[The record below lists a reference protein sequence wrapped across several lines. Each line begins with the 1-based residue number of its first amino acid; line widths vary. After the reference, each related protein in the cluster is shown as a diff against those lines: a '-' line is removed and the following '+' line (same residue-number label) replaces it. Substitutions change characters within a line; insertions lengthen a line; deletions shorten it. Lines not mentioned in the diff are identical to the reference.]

1 MELFR
6 GYVPTRNKQCLEKF
20 KGVEKLKTRSE
31 VQDLDEY
38 AGILGEETILIDVD
52 DAETSELLFRMVQDL
67 ELKCRVYATTRG
79 KHFLFKNCG
88 VKKSWTKCTLAVG
101 ITTDGKVGANNSYE
115 ILKSGGVERPI
126 LYDFPEGEIQ
136 ELPKWLTPVKSN
148 YDFPNL
154 GEGDGRNQT
163 LFNYIL
169 TLQSDDFTKE
179 EARECIRLINRYVLK
194 KPLSDKELDVILR
207 DDAFK
212 KTSFF
217 RDKTFLFDKFATYLK
232 NNNHIVKINNQLH
245 IYKDG
250 IYVSGAGE
258 IEGAMIKLI
267 SNLKRAWRSEVLSY
281 LEIMIEENTK
291 ATNPN
296 IIAFSNGLYNIRDG
310 SFKEF
315 TPDVVITNKIPWPY
329 NPAAHDDLLDHTLNR
344 LACDD
349 PEVRALLEEM
359 VGFSPQ
365 AKRVHLPEVV
375 GKGYGT
381 FWNFKGRYRV
391 CKGSRASKKSKTTA
405 LNIIKRMMQYPEA
418 NTLVVR
424 KVFRTLKDSCFTELK
439 WAINRLGVSAYWE
452 IKESPLEMTYLPTGQ
467 KIYFRGLDDPLKV
480 TSITVEIGYLC
491 WCWIEEAYEIMNEA
505 DFDMLDESIRGAI
518 PEETGLFKQITLTFN
533 PWNEKHWIRKRFF
546 GEITGKDA
554 QGNPTYKF
562 HDSWISP
569 DGQIYATTTNYL
581 CNEWLD
587 TADLKVFNTM
597 KENNPRRYKVAGLGG
612 WGIVDGLIFDN
623 WREEAFDYLAISKKP
638 DVKSAFGLDF
648 GYTNDPTALF
658 CGLVSE
664 KERTIWVFDELYE
677 KALTNRAICDRITG
691 MGYGKERIKADCAE
705 PKSID
710 ELRDAGLHR
719 IRAARKGKDSVNN
732 GIQYIQGYT
741 IIVHPR
747 CVNFITEISNYTWA
761 EDKFGAKIN
770 VPIDD
775 FNHLM
780 DAMRYGLEDMLVGP
794 AFSFD

>member
-245 IYKDG
+245 IYRDG
-250 IYVSGAGE
+250 IYVPGAME
-258 IEGAMIKLI
+258 IEAQMIKHI
-267 SNLKRAWRSEVLSY
+267 PNLKRAHRSEVLAY
-281 LEIMIEENTK
+281 LEVMFQTEGETK

-296 IIAFSNGLYNIRDG
+296 IIAFSNGLFNIRDG
-310 SFKEF
+310 SFTDF
-315 TPDVVITNKIPWPY
+315 TPEIVITNKIPWPY
-329 NPAAHDDLLDHTLNR
+329 NPAAYSELLDHTLDR
-344 LACDD
+344 LACNDS
-349 PEVRALLEEM
+349 EVRALLEEM
-359 VGFSPQ
+359 VGYCLYRRNELGKAFILIGDKSNGKSTFLYVVKNMLGDRNIASLDLKELGDRFKTAELFGKLANIGDDIGDEFIANASVFKKLVTGDRVNVERKGQDPFEFNNYAKFLFSANNIPRMKDKTGAVQ
-365 AKRVHLPEVV
+365 RRLVIVPFDAKFTPADPDFRPFIKDELCEQEPMEYLILLGLKALRRVLMNAQF
-375 GKGYGT
+375 T
-381 FWNFKGRYRV
+381 TSSRV
-391 CKGSRASKKSKTTA
+391 QGQ
-405 LNIIKRMMQYPEA
+405 LDEYEQNNNPIIGFIQ
-418 NTLVVR
+418 
-424 KVFRTLKDSCFTELK
+424 
-439 WAINRLGVSAYWE
+439 E
-452 IKESPLEMTYLPTGQ
+452 I
-467 KIYFRGLDDPLKV
+467 GLDG
-480 TSITVEIGYLC
+480 II
-491 WCWIEEAYEIMNEA
+491 NEA
-505 DFDMLDESIRGAI
+505 
-518 PEETGLFKQITLTFN
+518 T
-533 PWNEKHWIRKRFF
+533 
-546 GEITGKDA
+546 
-554 QGNPTYKF
+554 
-562 HDSWISP
+562 
-569 DGQIYATTTNYL
+569 
-581 CNEWLD
+581 D
-587 TADLKVFNTM
+587 TVY
-597 KENNPRRYKVAGLGG
+597 RRYK
-612 WGIVDGLIFDN
+612 
-623 WREEAFDYLAISKKP
+623 EYCISNNFQNLSKIEF
-638 DVKSAFGLDF
+638 SRQICRR
-648 GYTNDPTALF
+648 
-658 CGLVSE
+658 CGLMTDAKYIRGKKTRIFVEE
-664 KERTIWVFDELYE
+664 K
-677 KALTNRAICDRITG
+677 G
-691 MGYGKERIKADCAE
+691 G
-705 PKSID
+705 
-710 ELRDAGLHR
+710 
-719 IRAARKGKDSVNN
+719 DS
-732 GIQYIQGYT
+732 
-741 IIVHPR
+741 
-747 CVNFITEISNYTWA
+747 
-761 EDKFGAKIN
+761 
-770 VPIDD
+770 
-775 FNHLM
+775 
-780 DAMRYGLEDMLVGP
+780 
-794 AFSFD
+794 

>member
-52 DAETSELLFRMVQDL
+52 DAETSELLFRIVQDL

-359 VGFSPQ
+359 VGYCMYRRNELGKAFILIGDKSNGKSTFLHVVKNLLGDQNIASLDLKELGDRFKTAELFGKLANIGDDTNWCGHPFAQANWYAFGRLAWKHSFSSEQ
-365 AKRVHLPEVV
+365 IGEEWLKQTFLPVTGAQTDTPAGEVIQKEQIDAQLSLLNSQV
-375 GKGYGT
+375 LQKSREAVVDYMMPLGLHHIFAWGHHYGPEPWCDIPDARPDWLPPYYHRADNMGIGFDRSST
-381 FWNFKGRYRV
+381 GSNATGQYHSPLCEQLDNVNTCPENLLLWFHHVPWNHQM
-391 CKGSRASKKSKTTA
+391 KSG
-405 LNIIKRMMQYPEA
+405 
-418 NTLVVR
+418 
-424 KVFRTLKDSCFTELK
+424 RTLWAELCCAYDRGVNEVRNFQKVWDRMEPYIDSERFRDVQHRLKIQARDAVWWRDACLLYFQQFSRQPIPYELERPIHELK
-439 WAINRLGVSAYWE
+439 DMMEY
-452 IKESPLEMTYLPTGQ
+452 K
-467 KIYFRGLDDPLKV
+467 LD
-480 TSITVEIGYLC
+480 ITNFECPPYG
-491 WCWIEEAYEIMNEA
+491 
-505 DFDMLDESIRGAI
+505 F
-518 PEETGLFKQITLTFN
+518 
-533 PWNEKHWIRKRFF
+533 
-546 GEITGKDA
+546 
-554 QGNPTYKF
+554 
-562 HDSWISP
+562 
-569 DGQIYATTTNYL
+569 
-581 CNEWLD
+581 
-587 TADLKVFNTM
+587 
-597 KENNPRRYKVAGLGG
+597 
-612 WGIVDGLIFDN
+612 
-623 WREEAFDYLAISKKP
+623 SK
-638 DVKSAFGLDF
+638 
-648 GYTNDPTALF
+648 
-658 CGLVSE
+658 
-664 KERTIWVFDELYE
+664 
-677 KALTNRAICDRITG
+677 
-691 MGYGKERIKADCAE
+691 
-705 PKSID
+705 
-710 ELRDAGLHR
+710 
-719 IRAARKGKDSVNN
+719 
-732 GIQYIQGYT
+732 
-741 IIVHPR
+741 
-747 CVNFITEISNYTWA
+747 
-761 EDKFGAKIN
+761 
-770 VPIDD
+770 
-775 FNHLM
+775 
-780 DAMRYGLEDMLVGP
+780 
-794 AFSFD
+794 

>member
-1 MELFR
+1 M
-6 GYVPTRNKQCLEKF
+6 
-20 KGVEKLKTRSE
+20 
-31 VQDLDEY
+31 
-38 AGILGEETILIDVD
+38 
-52 DAETSELLFRMVQDL
+52 
-67 ELKCRVYATTRG
+67 
-79 KHFLFKNCG
+79 
-88 VKKSWTKCTLAVG
+88 AVG

-349 PEVRALLEEM
+349 SEVRALLEEM
-359 VGFSPQ
+359 VGYCMYRRNELGKAFILIGDKSNGKSTFLHVVKNLLGDQ
-365 AKRVHLPEVV
+365 NIASLDLKELGDRFKTAELFGKLANIGDDIGDEFIANASVFKKLVTGDRVNVER
-375 GKGYGT
+375 KG
-381 FWNFKGRYRV
+381 
-391 CKGSRASKKSKTTA
+391 
-405 LNIIKRMMQYPEA
+405 Q
-418 NTLVVR
+418 
-424 KVFRTLKDSCFTELK
+424 
-439 WAINRLGVSAYWE
+439 
-452 IKESPLEMTYLPTGQ
+452 
-467 KIYFRGLDDPLKV
+467 DPLSS
-480 TSITVEIGYLC
+480 TI
-491 WCWIEEAYEIMNEA
+491 
-505 DFDMLDESIRGAI
+505 I
-518 PEETGLFKQITLTFN
+518 PSSCS
-533 PWNEKHWIRKRFF
+533 
-546 GEITGKDA
+546 A
-554 QGNPTYKF
+554 PT
-562 HDSWISP
+562 ISP
-569 DGQIYATTTNYL
+569 VSRT
-581 CNEWLD
+581 
-587 TADLKVFNTM
+587 
-597 KENNPRRYKVAGLGG
+597 
-612 WGIVDGLIFDN
+612 
-623 WREEAFDYLAISKKP
+623 KP
-638 DVKSAFGLDF
+638 
-648 GYTNDPTALF
+648 
-658 CGLVSE
+658 
-664 KERTIWVFDELYE
+664 
-677 KALTNRAICDRITG
+677 
-691 MGYGKERIKADCAE
+691 E
-705 PKSID
+705 P
-710 ELRDAGLHR
+710 
-719 IRAARKGKDSVNN
+719 
-732 GIQYIQGYT
+732 
-741 IIVHPR
+741 
-747 CVNFITEISNYTWA
+747 
-761 EDKFGAKIN
+761 
-770 VPIDD
+770 
-775 FNHLM
+775 
-780 DAMRYGLEDMLVGP
+780 
-794 AFSFD
+794 FSGVW

>member
-52 DAETSELLFRMVQDL
+52 DAETSELLFRIVQDL

-179 EARECIRLINRYVLK
+179 EARECIRLINRYVL

-359 VGFSPQ
+359 VGYCMYRRNELGKAFILIGDKSNGKSTFLHVVKNLLGDQNIASLDLKELGDRFKTAEMFGKLANIGDDIGDEFIANPAIFKKLVTGERVSAERKGQNPFEFNNYSKLLFSANNIPRIKDKTGAVQ
-365 AKRVHLPEVV
+365 RRLTIIPFDARFSADDPDFNPYIKHLLKTDEVMEYLINLGIAGLKRVLLNR
-375 GKGYGT
+375 KFT
-381 FWNFKGRYRV
+381 
-391 CKGSRASKKSKTTA
+391 GST
-405 LNIIKRMMQYPEA
+405 
-418 NTLVVR
+418 
-424 KVFRTLKDSCFTELK
+424 KV
-439 WAINRLGVSAYWE
+439 
-452 IKESPLEMTYLPTGQ
+452 Q
-467 KIYFRGLDDPLKV
+467 KAMD
-480 TSITVEIGYLC
+480 E
-491 WCWIEEAYEIMNEA
+491 YE
-505 DFDMLDESIRGAI
+505 
-518 PEETGLFKQITLTFN
+518 
-533 PWNEKHWIRKRFF
+533 
-546 GEITGKDA
+546 
-554 QGNPTYKF
+554 
-562 HDSWISP
+562 
-569 DGQIYATTTNYL
+569 
-581 CNEWLD
+581 
-587 TADLKVFNTM
+587 
-597 KENNPRRYKVAGLGG
+597 ENNNPIIGFFRECEDEEFQIENEPTNVVYKRYQ
-612 WGIVDGLIFDN
+612 
-623 WREEAFDYLAISKKP
+623 EYCLANSLQPMSNIEFSKQ
-638 DVKSAFGLDF
+638 V
-648 GYTNDPTALF
+648 
-658 CGLVSE
+658 
-664 KERTIWVFDELYE
+664 
-677 KALTNRAICDRITG
+677 NRILNMRVENKWLN
-691 MGYGKERIKADCAE
+691 GKK
-705 PKSID
+705 
-710 ELRDAGLHR
+710 HR
-719 IRAARKGKDSVNN
+719 I
-732 GIQYIQGYT
+732 
-741 IIVHPR
+741 
-747 CVNFITEISNYTWA
+747 FIKNE
-761 EDKFGAKIN
+761 
-770 VPIDD
+770 
-775 FNHLM
+775 
-780 DAMRYGLEDMLVGP
+780 
-794 AFSFD
+794 